1 MTDEEQKARWF
12 GLVQEWGASELSI
25 PVFLKQRAISHS
37 TFYRWRIRYEQ
48 EHLTKLGRT
57 GDPDHRPAFVEARFT
72 SIQNVAEGVSLEHPS
87 GWRLLFSNG
96 THPDLI
102 ASILRG
108 LACN

>member
-25 PVFLKQRAISHS
+25 QVFLKQRAISHS

-48 EHLTKLGRT
+48 EHLARLEGFGHQDTYSS
-57 GDPDHRPAFVEARFT
+57 FVEATFA
-72 SIQNVAEGVSLEHPS
+72 SAPDLVDGFSLEHPS